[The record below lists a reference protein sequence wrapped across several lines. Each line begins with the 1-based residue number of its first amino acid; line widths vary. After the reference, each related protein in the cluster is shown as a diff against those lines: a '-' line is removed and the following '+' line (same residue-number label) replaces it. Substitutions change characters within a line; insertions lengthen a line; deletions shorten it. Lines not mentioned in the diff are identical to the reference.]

1 MWTSTF
7 NQATSS
13 VSQRSLLRCKTACGP
28 IKITGFCLTSTPF
41 YHNCTHL
48 NRNTHQ
54 CWDQGCTWHT
64 GIFVHNC
71 LFQISF
77 NTLQHG
83 ALQVTKGRTMYMNIT
98 RSFNFNVA
106 KCNLWK
112 VNLKPMLVIISALFY
127 NIIKRYLRLVFTS
140 EGVGVGVAIGSV
152 ELYNL
157 VKTVFWFF
165 WFHLW
170 LHRLQ

>member
-13 VSQRSLLRCKTACGP
+13 VSQRSLLRRQKACGP
-28 IKITGFCLTSTPF
+28 IKITGFCLTSTAF

-54 CWDQGCTWHT
+54 SWDQGCTWHT

-83 ALQVTKGRTMYMNIT
+83 ALQVTKGKTMQMNIN
-98 RSFNFNVA
+98 RSFNFSA
-106 KCNLWK
+106 GKCNLWK

-127 NIIKRYLRLVFTS
+127 NIIKSYYMLVFTS
-140 EGVGVGVAIGSV
+140 EGVGVGVVIRRV
-152 ELYNL
+152 ELYHL
-157 VKTVFWFF
+157 VFWFF
-165 WFHLW
+165 WFHL
-170 LHRLQ
+170 RLRCLQ